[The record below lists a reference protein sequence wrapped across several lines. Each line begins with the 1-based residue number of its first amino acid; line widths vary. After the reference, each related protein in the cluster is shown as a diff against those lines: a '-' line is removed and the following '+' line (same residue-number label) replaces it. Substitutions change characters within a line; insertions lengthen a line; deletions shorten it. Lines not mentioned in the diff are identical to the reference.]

1 MLEVKSLSK
10 KYGEKTVFEDLDLS
24 AEAGEIIGLVGENGA
39 GKSTLLKILA
49 TLSLPSSGEISL
61 MNQKYRKNEKKLRE
75 YIAYVPQDIALF
87 EELTVMENMKFF
99 QKLSRKK
106 VSKEDLKALLS
117 SVNLQADQVK
127 VSNLS
132 GGMKRKLNLAV
143 SLISDPKLLLLDEP
157 TAGIDLRSRI
167 EIGEFLKKHALE
179 KNILIIYTSHDM
191 NEIEQVCS
199 RVVIIGDDPFYSEIL
214 KDFL

>member
-10 KYGEKTVFEDLDLS
+10 KYGEKTVFEDLELS

-61 MNQKYRKNEKKLRE
+61 MNQTYRKNEKKLRE

-106 VSKEDLKALLS
+106 VSKEDLIALLS

-167 EIGEFLKKHALE
+167 EIGAFLKKLALE

-199 RVVIIGDDPFYSEIL
+199 RVVIIGEDPFYSKIL

>member
-10 KYGEKTVFEDLDLS
+10 KYGEKTVFEDLELS

-61 MNQKYRKNEKKLRE
+61 MNQTYRKNEKKLRE

-143 SLISDPKLLLLDEP
+143 SLISDPKLLLLD
-157 TAGIDLRSRI
+157 RKS
-167 EIGEFLKKHALE
+167 
-179 KNILIIYTSHDM
+179 
-191 NEIEQVCS
+191 
-199 RVVIIGDDPFYSEIL
+199 VV
-214 KDFL
+214 

>member
-1 MLEVKSLSK
+1 LLEVKSLSK

-61 MNQKYRKNEKKLRE
+61 MNQTYRKNEKKLRE

-167 EIGEFLKKHALE
+167 EIGAFLKKLALE

-199 RVVIIGDDPFYSEIL
+199 RVVIIGEDPFYSKIL

>member
-61 MNQKYRKNEKKLRE
+61 MNQTYRKNEKKLRE

-117 SVNLQADQVK
+117 SVNLQVDQVK

-167 EIGEFLKKHALE
+167 EIGAFLKKLALE

-199 RVVIIGDDPFYSEIL
+199 RVVIIGEDPFYSKIL

>member
-10 KYGEKTVFEDLDLS
+10 KYGEKTVFEDLELS

-61 MNQKYRKNEKKLRE
+61 MNQTYRKNEKKLRE

-167 EIGEFLKKHALE
+167 EIGAFLKKLALE

-199 RVVIIGDDPFYSEIL
+199 RVVIIGEDPFYSKIL

>member
-10 KYGEKTVFEDLDLS
+10 KYGEKTVFEDLELS

-39 GKSTLLKILA
+39 VKSTLLKILA

-61 MNQKYRKNEKKLRE
+61 MNQTYRKNEKKLRE

-167 EIGEFLKKHALE
+167 EIGAFLKKLALE

-199 RVVIIGDDPFYSEIL
+199 RVVIIGEDPFYSKIL

>member
-1 MLEVKSLSK
+1 
-10 KYGEKTVFEDLDLS
+10 
-24 AEAGEIIGLVGENGA
+24 
-39 GKSTLLKILA
+39 
-49 TLSLPSSGEISL
+49 
-61 MNQKYRKNEKKLRE
+61 
-75 YIAYVPQDIALF
+75 
-87 EELTVMENMKFF
+87 MENMKFF

-167 EIGEFLKKHALE
+167 EIGAFLKKLALE

-199 RVVIIGDDPFYSEIL
+199 RVVIIGEDPFYSKIL

>member
-10 KYGEKTVFEDLDLS
+10 KYGEKTVFEDLELS

-61 MNQKYRKNEKKLRE
+61 MNQTYRKNEKKLRE

-157 TAGIDLRSRI
+157 TAGIDLRSRM
-167 EIGEFLKKHALE
+167 EIGAFLKKLALE

-199 RVVIIGDDPFYSEIL
+199 RVVIIGEDPFYSKIL

>member
-10 KYGEKTVFEDLDLS
+10 KYGEKTVFEDLELS

-61 MNQKYRKNEKKLRE
+61 MNQTYRKNEKKLRE

-157 TAGIDLRSRI
+157 TTGIDLRSRI
-167 EIGEFLKKHALE
+167 EIGAFLKKLALE

-199 RVVIIGDDPFYSEIL
+199 RVVIIGEDPFYSKIL

>member
-61 MNQKYRKNEKKLRE
+61 MNQTYRKNEKKLRE

-99 QKLSRKK
+99 QELSRKK

-167 EIGEFLKKHALE
+167 EIGAFLKKLALE

-199 RVVIIGDDPFYSEIL
+199 RVVIIGEDPFYSKIL

>member
-10 KYGEKTVFEDLDLS
+10 KYGEKTVFEDLELS

-61 MNQKYRKNEKKLRE
+61 MNQTYRKNEKKLRE

-157 TAGIDLRSRI
+157 TVGIDLRSRI
-167 EIGEFLKKHALE
+167 EIGAFLKKLALE

-199 RVVIIGDDPFYSEIL
+199 RVVIIGEDPFYSKIL

>member
-61 MNQKYRKNEKKLRE
+61 MNQTYRKNEKKLRE

-157 TAGIDLRSRI
+157 TVGIDLRSRI
-167 EIGEFLKKHALE
+167 EIGAFLKKLALE

-199 RVVIIGDDPFYSEIL
+199 RVVIIGEDPFYSKIL

>member
-10 KYGEKTVFEDLDLS
+10 KYGEKTVFEDLELS

-61 MNQKYRKNEKKLRE
+61 MNQTYRKNEKKLRE

-143 SLISDPKLLLLDEP
+143 SLISDHKLLLLDEP

-167 EIGEFLKKHALE
+167 EIGAFLKKLALE

-199 RVVIIGDDPFYSEIL
+199 RVVIIGEDPFYSKIL

>member
-10 KYGEKTVFEDLDLS
+10 KYGEKTVFEDLELS

-61 MNQKYRKNEKKLRE
+61 MNQTYRKNEKKLRE

-132 GGMKRKLNLAV
+132 G
-143 SLISDPKLLLLDEP
+143 
-157 TAGIDLRSRI
+157 
-167 EIGEFLKKHALE
+167 
-179 KNILIIYTSHDM
+179 
-191 NEIEQVCS
+191 
-199 RVVIIGDDPFYSEIL
+199 
-214 KDFL
+214 

>member
-10 KYGEKTVFEDLDLS
+10 KYGEKTVFEDLELS

-61 MNQKYRKNEKKLRE
+61 MNQTYRKNEKKLRE

-99 QKLSRKK
+99 QRLSRKK

-167 EIGEFLKKHALE
+167 EIGAFLKKLALE

-199 RVVIIGDDPFYSEIL
+199 RVVIIGEDPFYSKIL

>member
-61 MNQKYRKNEKKLRE
+61 MNQTYRKNEKKLRE

-117 SVNLQADQVK
+117 SFNLQADQVK

-167 EIGEFLKKHALE
+167 EIGAFLKKLALE

-199 RVVIIGDDPFYSEIL
+199 RVVIIGEDPFYSKIL